1 MSEYEMTA
9 EEIGLAKTLATF
21 PEAVASALSEYEP
34 FHITRYILD
43 LCAAFNRFYHECGIL
58 SCPDAA
64 VRDARVAMTAATH
77 TVLGRALTLI
87 CMKKTEKI

>member
-1 MSEYEMTA
+1 
-9 EEIGLAKTLATF
+9 
-21 PEAVASALSEYEP
+21 
-34 FHITRYILD
+34 
-43 LCAAFNRFYHECGIL
+43 
-58 SCPDAA
+58 